1 MADVPPQLL
10 PAADASEIRAE
21 AAGDREMRREAERI
35 ALVADTHQREATLLE
50 DTQQL
55 FTHLA
60 AYLKGELSSTMPL
73 KRYKRYLPKRTFV
86 CRFTSFYIY

>member
-10 PAADASEIRAE
+10 PSPTDASEMRTE
-21 AAGDREMRREAERI
+21 AAGDREMRREAEKN

-55 FTHLA
+55 FVHLS
-60 AYLKGELSSTMPL
+60 AYLRGELSSTPSYMP
-73 KRYKRYLPKRTFV
+73 RRGSPF
-86 CRFTSFYIY
+86 S